1 LSVHHDLAVPPI
13 HQLRQDAVGSERRRG
28 GERGGSAVKRQD
40 TTRGRRGALPT
51 RVTGEEASTSEE
63 LLRWKPAVVRGR
75 GCRCRTG
82 VGSRGRRPVGASS
95 ACATMKRS
103 QTEERVGRRRSRI
116 RASPMGVRAG
126 EGEGRGGL
134 ESRTHPRACSR
145 IPITVDA
152 TATGSE
158 RWRGGEKGGLAAKR
172 RDTTR
177 GRGGHDLLKGKCA
190 LGPFLSILVIKCP
203 TQMV

>member
-1 LSVHHDLAVPPI
+1 METGSGQGEGVPM
-13 HQLRQDAVGSERRRG
+13 SNG
-28 GERGGSAVKRQD
+28 GG
-40 TTRGRRGALPT
+40 
-51 RVTGEEASTSEE
+51 VTVS
-63 LLRWKPAVVRGR
+63 P
-75 GCRCRTG
+75 
-82 VGSRGRRPVGASS
+82 PVGASS

-103 QTEERVGRRRSRI
+103 QTKEMVGRRRSRI

-190 LGPFLSILVIKCP
+190 LGPFLSILVI
-203 TQMV
+203 